1 MSTWSTGVVPPGQ
14 ECIQNW
20 QLQLQ
25 RVLPVFEVYCTRR
38 VQYSIVDVPTV
49 LYLVWY
55 LTKTRTVP
63 RTTGLTFRIVPVI
76 YFVVIF
82 DSLISKFELWGKV
95 SSKYPLV

>member
-55 LTKTRTVP
+55 LTKTRTKD
-63 RTTGLTFRIVPVI
+63 RTHFSNRPGNLFRRH
-76 YFVVIF
+76 FRF
-82 DSLISKFELWGKV
+82 THQ
-95 SSKYPLV
+95 